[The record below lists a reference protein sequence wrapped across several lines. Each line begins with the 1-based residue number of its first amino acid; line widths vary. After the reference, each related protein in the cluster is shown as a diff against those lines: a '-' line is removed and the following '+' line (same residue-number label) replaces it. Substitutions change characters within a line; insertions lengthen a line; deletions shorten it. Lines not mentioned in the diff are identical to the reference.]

1 MPVTT
6 RPSVLGMS
14 DPIKDHRNRPV
25 SRDHYVHI
33 HRIHEWERLRGLG
46 WAEKDDTEEENM
58 ALTLVWFD
66 L

>member
-1 MPVTT
+1 MD
-6 RPSVLGMS
+6 RC
-14 DPIKDHRNRPV
+14 NRPV

-33 HRIHEWERLRGLG
+33 HRIHDWERLRGLG